1 MEPETQTYKK
11 ETKTNKRQCHLVRY
25 RNGIAKNKIPKFCS
39 QLLKNSIVGADWYCA
54 VDWWR

>member
-54 VDWWR
+54 VD